1 MIALITVLVHFFIV
15 ALSYLLMRLHV
26 LHIDK
31 QMLVIIAC
39 IPIWGLI
46 SALIV
51 SFLIRTDRVGRNT
64 KDLEVMHSNMEAG
77 ETIVVEAPE
86 SANVVPLQDAL
97 MMNDSATKRSVML
110 DVLMSDTKDYLPVIN
125 EARMNDDVE
134 VVHYATTAMV
144 ELSKE
149 YELRLQEYST
159 EYALDPEKEGLLD
172 KYITFLEQ
180 YVSSNMIQG
189 QLLEIQK
196 NTLQQL
202 LMEKVSRD
210 PNPEIFEKLI
220 LALLSSRQLSIAD
233 EAINRMEE
241 LFPEDDKTF
250 KLRFR
255 YCYMTGAGSKIREM
269 VNQVNNSG
277 RYYSKEIRD
286 MVSLWDDHKKESS
299 A

>member
-1 MIALITVLVHFFIV
+1 MNVLMIVPIHFFIV
-15 ALSYLLMRLHV
+15 GLSYLLMRLHV
-26 LHIDK
+26 LKIDK

-51 SFLIRTDRVGRNT
+51 SFLIRTGRVGQNT
-64 KDLEVMHSNMEAG
+64 KDLEVMHGNPEGEAA
-77 ETIVVEAPE
+77 IVVEAPE

-97 MMNDSATKRSVML
+97 LMDDSATKRSVML
-110 DVLMSDTKDYLPVIN
+110 DVLMSDTRDYLPVIN

-172 KYITFLEQ
+172 KYISFLEQ

-202 LMEKVSRD
+202 LMEKVNRD
-210 PNPEIFEKLI
+210 PNPEVFEKFI
-220 LALLSSRQLSIAD
+220 LALLSSGQLSIAD
-233 EAINRMEE
+233 VALGRMEE

-255 YCYMTGAGSKIREM
+255 YCYMTGAGTKIREM
-269 VNQVNNSG
+269 VDQVNSSD

-286 MVSLWDDHKKESS
+286 MVSLWDDAKKESS

>member
-1 MIALITVLVHFFIV
+1 MTGLIFLVVHIFIV
-15 ALSYLLMRLHV
+15 AISWLLKRLRV
-26 LHIDK
+26 LKIDN

-39 IPIWGLI
+39 IPVWGFV
-46 SALIV
+46 SAIIV
-51 SFLIRTDRVGRNT
+51 SFLIRTKRVGKNT
-64 KDLEVMHSNMEAG
+64 NDLEVMHSNLEAG
-77 ETIVVEAPE
+77 DNIVVEAPE

-97 MMNDSATKRSVML
+97 LMDDSATKRSVML
-110 DVLMSDTKDYLPVIN
+110 DVLMGDAKDYLPVLN

-149 YELRLQEYST
+149 YELMLQEYSA
-159 EYALDPEKEGLLD
+159 EYAVNPEKEGLLD

-189 QLLEIQK
+189 QLLAIQK

-202 LMEKVSRD
+202 LMEKVNREPS
-210 PNPEIFEKLI
+210 PEMFEKLI

-233 EAINRMEE
+233 MAISRMEE
-241 LFPEDDKTF
+241 LFPEDDRTF

-255 YCYMTGAGSKIREM
+255 YSYMTGAGTKIREM
-269 VNQVNNSG
+269 VSEVKNSD
-277 RYYSKEIRD
+277 RYFSKEIRD
-286 MVSLWDDHKKESS
+286 MVSLWDDSKKESS

>member
-1 MIALITVLVHFFIV
+1 MTVLIIVSVHILIV

-26 LHIDK
+26 FNIDK
-31 QMLVIIAC
+31 QMIVIIAC
-39 IPIWGLI
+39 IPVWGLV

-51 SFLIRTDRVGRNT
+51 SFLVRTNRVGRNS
-64 KDLEVMHSNMEAG
+64 KDLEVMHNNIEAG
-77 ETIVVEAPE
+77 ETIIVEAPE

-97 MMNDSATKRSVML
+97 LMDDSATKRSVML
-110 DVLMSDTKDYLPVIN
+110 DVLMSDARDYLPVLN

-172 KYITFLEQ
+172 KYISFLEQ

-189 QLLEIQK
+189 QILEIQK

-202 LMEKVSRD
+202 LMEKVNRD
-210 PNPEIFEKLI
+210 PSPEAFEKLI
-220 LALLSSRQLSIAD
+220 LALLSSGQLSIAD

-241 LFPEDDKTF
+241 MFPDDDRTF

-255 YCYMTGAGSKIREM
+255 HSYMTGAGTRIREM
-269 VNQVNNSG
+269 VKKVG
-277 RYYSKEIRD
+277 EGDRYYSKEIRD
-286 MVSLWDDHKKESS
+286 MVSLWDDGKKESS